1 MRSRQALWWVA
12 ALAGGLF
19 LLAHLNSLAWFLDD
33 IDAINFAM
41 GVREFDVAKH
51 QPHPPGYPV
60 FIALGKIART
70 FAGVLPGAAHG
81 GPIEAGSLAVWGVI
95 GGALSALSLAFLF
108 LQVEE
113 HRTRA
118 LAAMALTLI
127 CPLFWFT
134 SSRPLSDV
142 PGFAAV
148 LLSQAL
154 AAAAFAR
161 QRGWAARQRESGGA
175 ISAGDIA
182 ASGRLIVLS
191 ALVAGLAIGLRSQ
204 TIWLTGPL
212 IAVVVVDRAGRAAA
226 GALLG
231 ALLTFGIGILLWFVP
246 MLFAAGGPARYLRA
260 LTSQAGEDFTGVDM
274 LVTSPNPG
282 RRLVLNLL
290 QTFVSP
296 WVSLPLAV
304 IILALAAIGA
314 LVMLRGSRRGL
325 ILLGGMA
332 APYALFHLAF
342 QENETVR
349 YALPLVPAV
358 AYLTVRGMDALL
370 RRVMPLGAA
379 ALVAACAFIAV
390 PALTAYASETS
401 PVFHLFDDM
410 QQAITGGTPA
420 PVAIGMHRRVLTES
434 RRAREWAAAAFPW
447 KLLPAP
453 VGHEWLELVKVWRDQ
468 SPGPIWFV
476 ADPHR
481 TDLALIDPASRRY
494 FARRYRWPIRE
505 VPRDPLSRTLYRVFP
520 AAFEDPA
527 LVGGARPDEMD
538 WYVFE
543 TPGWFL
549 GEGWALTPETAGVAD
564 RDKKGPGYNRA
575 VGYVGRRLYPSHLM
589 IGGRNLGAATDPIVR
604 FTLALDGATIDR
616 WDVKP
621 APGFYLRYVAVPPS
635 LLLPKLRSL
644 RPDGTTVY
652 DPASDRWAE
661 LTVTA
666 EAVTAEGGTVVTPA
680 QPVQA
685 SVEQFDLQP
694 LDGVMVAYD
703 SGWHEAEFD
712 PRRGLSWRWASDAAT
727 LRLWS
732 GDRDVELR
740 LRVES
745 PRRYFD
751 TAPHVVLRA
760 GDQTLATLDPTEDFE
775 MTARIPAAALR
786 ASGGIVTLTT
796 DRVFVPADAQRGS
809 QDRRRLGLRVYEVI
823 ATSPAESR

>member
-1 MRSRQALWWVA
+1 MKFRHAFWWVA
-12 ALAGGLF
+12 ALVGAVF
-19 LLAHLNSLAWFLDD
+19 LLAHLFSLAWFLDD

-41 GVREFDVAKH
+41 GVREFDVARH

-60 FIALGKIART
+60 FILLGKIARL
-70 FAGVLPGAAHG
+70 FAGALPGAGNG
-81 GPIEAGSLAVWGVI
+81 GVIEAGSLAVWGVI
-95 GGALSALSLAFLF
+95 GGALSAVSLAVLF
-108 LQVEE
+108 LNVEE
-113 HRTRA
+113 NRTRA
-118 LAAMALTLI
+118 LAAMTLTLI

-154 AAAAFAR
+154 AASAFAR
-161 QRGWAARQRESGGA
+161 QRGWAARQRDGGA
-175 ISAGDIA
+175 AAIAASDIA

-191 ALVAGLAIGLRSQ
+191 ALVAGLALGLRSQ
-204 TIWLTGPL
+204 TAWLTVPL
-212 IAVVVVDRAGRAAA
+212 IAVVIVDRAGRAAA

-231 ALLTFGIGILLWFVP
+231 AGLTFGIGILLWFIP

-274 LVTSPNPG
+274 LVTSANPG

-296 WVSLPLAV
+296 WVSLPLAAIV
-304 IILALAAIGA
+304 LALAAIGF
-314 LVMLRGSRRGL
+314 LVMLRGSRRGI

-358 AYLTVRGMDALL
+358 AYLTIRGMDALL
-370 RRVMPLGAA
+370 RRLMPLGAA
-379 ALVAACAFIAV
+379 ALIAACALIAV

-401 PVFHLFDDM
+401 PVFHLFADM
-410 QQAITGGTPA
+410 TQAIKGGTPA
-420 PVAIGMHRRVLTES
+420 PAVIGMHRRVLTES
-434 RRAREWAAAAFPW
+434 RRAREWAGPAFPW
-447 KLLPAP
+447 TLLAAP
-453 VGHEWLELVKVWRDQ
+453 VGHEWLELVKYWHDRGD
-468 SPGPIWFV
+468 GPIWFV

-481 TDLALIDPASRRY
+481 TDLALIDPVSRRY
-494 FARRYRWPIRE
+494 FARRYRWPIRD

-538 WYVFE
+538 WYVLAP
-543 TPGWFL
+543 PGWIL
-549 GEGWALTPETAGVAD
+549 AEGWALTPETSGVAD
-564 RDKKGPGYNRA
+564 RDRKGPGYNQA
-575 VGYVGRRLYPSHLM
+575 VGYVRRRPDAVQVM
-589 IGGRNLGAATDPIVR
+589 IGGRNLGAATDPVVR
-604 FTLALDGATIDR
+604 FTLALDGKVLDT
-616 WDVKP
+616 WEVKP
-621 APGFYLRYVAVPPS
+621 APGFYLRSFTLPAGALAFTGGTDGVAGPS
-635 LLLPKLRSL
+635 
-644 RPDGTTVY
+644 
-652 DPASDRWAE
+652 RWAE
-661 LTVTA
+661 LTVRA
-666 EAVTAEGGTVVTPA
+666 EAVGAAAGTPA

-712 PRRGLSWRWASDAAT
+712 PRRGLSWRWSSESAT
-727 LRLWS
+727 LRLWPVAES
-732 GDRDVELR
+732 GAQDIELR
-740 LRVES
+740 LRAES

-760 GDQTLATLDPTEDFE
+760 GNATLATLEPNDDFE
-775 MTARIPAAALR
+775 MTARVPAATLK

-796 DRVFVPADAQRGS
+796 DRVFVPADAQRGNP
-809 QDRRRLGLRVYEVI
+809 DRRRLGLRIYDVVVTRGTD
-823 ATSPAESR
+823 AR